1 MDEPDVG
8 HGDRREDG
16 EDEPDVG
23 HGDRHEDGVD
33 DDVRHGRPGEAYED
47 E

>member
-8 HGDRREDG
+8 HGDRREDVVH
-16 EDEPDVG
+16 EPDVG

-33 DDVRHGRPGEAYED
+33 DDVWDVPVGQAYED

>member
-16 EDEPDVG
+16 ADEPDVG